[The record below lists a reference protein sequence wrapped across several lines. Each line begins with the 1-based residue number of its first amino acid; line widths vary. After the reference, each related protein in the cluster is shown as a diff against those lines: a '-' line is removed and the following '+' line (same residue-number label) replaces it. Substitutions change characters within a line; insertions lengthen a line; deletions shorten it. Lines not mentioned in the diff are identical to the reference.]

1 MVNSPFLIRG
11 HAIPRDVSFVQSCI
25 STCVVCAPVRR
36 RRLLFLDA
44 EFPRVWTGPD
54 PFVQSPAGGRWRV
67 RPGSRTNEAAV
78 DSCGND
84 FTRMRFQF
92 SRVNTRVVGR
102 VHLPLD
108 EQLPEGVP
116 APLHHS
122 HPRRSRGGARR
133 PPPSPNRGAVSP
145 RGWRVAPRRGSD
157 VRFPCDCRGS
167 APSRGPW
174 VVHAASVTN
183 CLFVTSARFS
193 LGPLSS
199 SSWVLRTRDVFCR
212 QILCQACHCK

>member
-1 MVNSPFLIRG
+1 M
-11 HAIPRDVSFVQSCI
+11 QSCI
-25 STCVVCAPVRR
+25 STCVVCVPVRR

-67 RPGSRTNEAAV
+67 RPGSRANEAAV

-92 SRVNTRVVGR
+92 SRVNTGVVGR
-102 VHLPLD
+102 VHLPPD

-122 HPRRSRGGARR
+122 HPPPVTWGRSPA
-133 PPPSPNRGAVSP
+133 PPSPNPGAVSP

-157 VRFPCDCRGS
+157 VCFPATAGVRPLLVGRGS
-167 APSRGPW
+167 SMRHP
-174 VVHAASVTN
+174 
-183 CLFVTSARFS
+183 
-193 LGPLSS
+193 
-199 SSWVLRTRDVFCR
+199 LRTVFS
-212 QILCQACHCK
+212 

>member
-84 FTRMRFQF
+84 FTRMCFQF

-122 HPRRSRGGARR
+122 HPPLVTWGCSPAPALAEPGRRQPPRVAGGT
-133 PPPSPNRGAVSP
+133 SP
-145 RGWRVAPRRGSD
+145 RLRCAFPLRLPGFGPFSWAVGRPCGIRYELSFRDFCPFFAGSF
-157 VRFPCDCRGS
+157 VFFVLGS
-167 APSRGPW
+167 ENS
-174 VVHAASVTN
+174 
-183 CLFVTSARFS
+183 
-193 LGPLSS
+193 
-199 SSWVLRTRDVFCR
+199 
-212 QILCQACHCK
+212 